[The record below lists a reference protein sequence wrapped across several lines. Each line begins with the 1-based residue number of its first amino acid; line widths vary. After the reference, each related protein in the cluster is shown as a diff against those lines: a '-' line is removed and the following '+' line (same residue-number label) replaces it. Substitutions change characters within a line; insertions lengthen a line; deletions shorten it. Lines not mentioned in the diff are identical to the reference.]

1 MLQHDVITSESELSA
16 LGSRRPS
23 KTRRVLGAI
32 GESLLLVVFTLV
44 LSISGQITYDYSR
57 YSTFFVNG
65 MSMYPTLNNTA
76 YAIGNDGVVHH
87 GDSADTMAP
96 LYQWKNFTNS
106 SVTYYCD
113 YGMFDGKG
121 DYLKK
126 LKRFDI
132 VVTYFKDDMSLMDD
146 GHYVV
151 RSALDNGQVP
161 DLKIKRL
168 IAKPGETFRFDNA
181 GDLYIKNAATG
192 IFDLV
197 AQDFLDPGIAIKAD
211 WKEQTVLSSSGKAWT
226 GKAWMSENG
235 ETLGE
240 DEYFVCGDNRLSGNS
255 NDSRALGPVP
265 GDAIQGRAVTIIGR
279 CSFKYYSDVKQEY
292 HALWNSYKMPWQ
304 LEWL

>member
-16 LGSRRPS
+16 LGSKKKS
-23 KTRRVLGAI
+23 KTKRVFGII
-32 GESLLLVVFTLV
+32 GESLLLVLFTLV
-44 LSISGQITYDYSR
+44 LSISGQITYDYTR

-76 YAIGNDGVVHH
+76 YAIGADGTVHTGGANDSLGV
-87 GDSADTMAP
+87 

-121 DYLKK
+121 DYLKN

-132 VVTYFKDDMSLMDD
+132 VVTYFKDDMKLNSD

-151 RSALDNGQVP
+151 KSTLDNGQVP

-168 IAKPGETFRFDNA
+168 IALPGETFRFDA
-181 GDLYIKNAATG
+181 SGDLYLLNESTSK
-192 IFDLV
+192 FEL
-197 AQDFLDPGIAIKAD
+197 QSQSFLDPGIAINPD
-211 WKEQTVLSSSGKAWT
+211 WKKQTVSQGAGKAWT
-226 GKAWMSENG
+226 SELG
-235 ETLGE
+235 MTLGK
-240 DEYFVCGDNRLSGNS
+240 DEYFVCGDNRLNSNS
-255 NDSRALGPVP
+255 NDSRALGAIP
-265 GDAIQGRAVTIIGR
+265 GDAIQGRAVTVIGR
-279 CSFKYYSDVKQEY
+279 CSFRYYSETKSEY